1 MSEEDFKAM
10 AMAVKKQ
17 FGDDQD
23 LDLKTFAHIED
34 KIGRKLKPIE
44 KANIRHYLDQS
55 ESSRDYLKA
64 QRNFNPDEW
73 K

>member
-10 AMAVKKQ
+10 AMAVKEQ

-23 LDLKTFAHIED
+23 LDLKAFAHIED

-44 KANIRHYLDQS
+44 KASIRHYLDQP

-64 QRNFNPDEW
+64 QHNFNPDKW